1 MATKDTISDVRP
13 YVERALRDEE
23 LRDNLKAAFLAARD
37 VYSDLT
43 GDRGVSGLATRVA
56 TDRDIQDNLRRAVEE
71 LREASDRVRGR
82 EDHSGR
88 NSMLLLAGVTLAVLF
103 NPVTGPPTR
112 AWIKDKILG
121 PSDDFTYGGEG
132 AASNNGS

>member
-1 MATKDTISDVRP
+1 MATKDRVSDVRP
-13 YVERALRDEE
+13 YVERAIQDED
-23 LRDNLKAAFLAARD
+23 LRDNIKAAFLAARD

-56 TDRDIQDNLRRAVEE
+56 TDRDIQDNLRRAVDE
-71 LREASDRVRGR
+71 LREASDRVRGK

-88 NSMLLLAGVTLAVLF
+88 NTVLLLAGITLAVLF
-103 NPVTGPPTR
+103 NPVTGPQTR
-112 AWIKDKILG
+112 SWIKDKILG

-132 AASNNGS
+132 SAGSNGG

>member
-1 MATKDTISDVRP
+1 MTTKDKVSDVRP

-56 TDRDIQDNLRRAVEE
+56 TDRDIQDNLRRAVDE
-71 LREASDRVRGR
+71 LREASDRVRGK

-88 NSMLLLAGVTLAVLF
+88 NTMLLFAGITLAVLF
-103 NPVTGPPTR
+103 NPVTGPQTR
-112 AWIKDKILG
+112 SWIKDKILG

-132 AASNNGS
+132 AGSTNGG